1 MATICPKCYSE
12 NTDSAQA
19 CLQCGA
25 ALDAT
30 IQMPAAGGE
39 PDALDTRTLRIP
51 ITPAPKA
58 DLIGGKYRLIEEI
71 GRGGMG
77 VVSKAED
84 IRLKR
89 VVALKFL
96 PAPLVRDPAA
106 RERFMQEAQAAS
118 ALDHP
123 NICTIHEIGETED
136 GRMYMAMSLYEG
148 ESLRQRIRRAP
159 MTAPEAVDVAIQVA
173 QGLSKAHQ
181 KGIVHRDV
189 KPANIFLTRDGLA
202 KILDFGLAKLTGVR
216 DPGGERTTIGTFAYM
231 SPEQALA
238 NPVDGRTDVW
248 SLGVMLYE
256 MLTGTVPFKGEND
269 LSLIQSLLHD
279 EPASLARARKDI
291 PAGLDRIVTKAL
303 QKDPAERYPSMEEML
318 KDLRAAEAGLK
329 PAAAGGRVLGLRKAV
344 AFPLLAALVL
354 GLGLAAFLAFFKK
367 GEAFDSVAVLPLAN
381 LSGDSG
387 QDYFSD
393 GVHSDL
399 IMELSRIQS
408 IKVINKTSTM
418 AYKGTQKKASE
429 IAQEL
434 RAGAVVD
441 GSVRRMGNRVRITVS
456 LIDGRNDN
464 IIWAGDFDGEDRDT
478 LNLQSEAALAIAR
491 QIQAALTPEET
502 QALERKR
509 QVNPA
514 AFELYLKGKAI
525 LDRTGTLAVDI
536 SSELDQSISDFEQAL
551 KIDPE
556 FGLAYA
562 GLALAY
568 DFYGSTVGR
577 SAEMFAK
584 AKAAAE
590 KALSLDDT
598 LADAHVVLAD
608 IATVSYPLDTD
619 RLMAEF
625 RRVIGLYP
633 NHAFAQAWYA
643 ANFTP
648 WLTKAEYLRTAERAR
663 ELDPLN
669 FSIGE
674 LVSHVYYYAREDE
687 KMVSLSRD
695 LVAQNPAK
703 AAAHANLAFALAY
716 TGKTQEARA
725 EYAKAQELGGSP
737 NAFLPLLIDFYSG
750 QKDKA
755 KGMFEDYLKKT
766 DPKNVAIRWAA
777 SISALLGEN
786 DRAFEWLSKG
796 LGANSPLSHVALDR
810 MYDPIRSDPRYKA
823 FIEKLN
829 PDLGSKLK
837 DPE

>member
-1 MATICPKCYSE
+1 MSTICPKCCSE
-12 NTDSAQA
+12 NTDSAQV
-19 CLQCGA
+19 CIQCGA
-25 ALDAT
+25 ALEAT
-30 IQMPAAGGE
+30 IQMSAAGGE
-39 PDALDTRTLRIP
+39 PDAHETRTVRIP
-51 ITPAPKA
+51 IPPASKA
-58 DLIGGKYRLIEEI
+58 DLIGGKYRLLEEI

-136 GRMYMAMSLYEG
+136 GRMYMAMALYEG

-159 MTAPEAVDVAIQVA
+159 MIAPDAVGVAIQIA
-173 QGLSKAHQ
+173 QGLSQAHQ
-181 KGIVHRDV
+181 KGIVHRDI
-189 KPANIFLTRDGLA
+189 KPANVFLTRDGLA

-256 MLTGTVPFKGEND
+256 MLAGTAPFKGEND
-269 LSLIQSLLHD
+269 LSLIQAVLHD
-279 EPASLARARKDI
+279 EPAPLARARKDI
-291 PAGLDRIVTKAL
+291 PSGLDRIVTKAL
-303 QKDPAERYPSMEEML
+303 QKDPARRYASMAEML

-329 PAAAGGRVLGLRKAV
+329 PAAGGRILGLKKAA
-344 AFPLLAALVL
+344 AFPLLAALVVLL
-354 GLGLAAFLAFFKK
+354 GVGGFLLFPKK
-367 GEAFDSVAVLPLAN
+367 SEAFDSVAVLPLAN

-418 AYKGTQKKASE
+418 AYKGTQKRASE
-429 IAQEL
+429 IAKEL

-509 QVNPA
+509 RVNPA
-514 AFELYLKGKAI
+514 AFELYLKGKSI

-536 SSELDQSISDFEQAL
+536 SSELDQSVDDFERAL

-556 FGLAYA
+556 FGPAYA

-584 AKAAAE
+584 AKEAAL

-598 LADAHVVLAD
+598 LADARVVLVD

-619 RLMAEF
+619 RIMAEF
-625 RRVIGLYP
+625 RRILDLYP
-633 NHAFAQAWYA
+633 SHAFAQAWYA

-648 WLTKAEYLRTAERAR
+648 WLAKEEYLRHAERAR

-687 KMVSLSRD
+687 KMVGLSRE

-703 AAAHANLAFALAY
+703 AAAHANLAFALTY
-716 TGKTQEARA
+716 TGKTQEART

-737 NAFLPLLIDFYSG
+737 NAFLPLLIDLYSG
-750 QKDKA
+750 QKDQA
-755 KGMFEDYLKKT
+755 KRMFEDYLRKT
-766 DPKNVAIRWAA
+766 GPKDVQIRWAA
-777 SISALLGEN
+777 AIAALLGEN

-829 PDLGSKLK
+829 PK
-837 DPE
+837 